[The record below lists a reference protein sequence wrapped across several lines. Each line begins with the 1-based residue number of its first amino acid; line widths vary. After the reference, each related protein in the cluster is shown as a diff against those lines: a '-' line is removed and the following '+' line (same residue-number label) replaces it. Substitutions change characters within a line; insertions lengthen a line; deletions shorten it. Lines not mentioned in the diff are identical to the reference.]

1 MSISIAEITARSQ
14 ENGDWDNLAPEGFVK
29 NALGFNIPEDGWTGE
44 VDAIAVRFG
53 TTKNG
58 NPSVGIQCRDL
69 VTESKFWAN
78 LYYSDSDDANQIVI
92 ANLSAWGATPEL
104 IAGAI
109 EVDEDPNEMITAA
122 IMEATN
128 VPCRVTHNHG
138 DDGRI
143 FLRTSFL
150 VATSTPSTEDEL
162 DDYVEFD

>member
-29 NALGFNIPEDGWTGE
+29 NELGFNIPEDGWTGE

-69 VTESKFWAN
+69 VTERKFWAN

-109 EVDEDPNEMITAA
+109 EVDEDPNEMNVQSLKTVGLTSL
-122 IMEATN
+122 ME
-128 VPCRVTHNHG
+128 PMLG
-138 DDGRI
+138 KPKKG
-143 FLRTSFL
+143 TSVYRGEL
-150 VATSTPSTEDEL
+150 VAL
-162 DDYVEFD
+162 A